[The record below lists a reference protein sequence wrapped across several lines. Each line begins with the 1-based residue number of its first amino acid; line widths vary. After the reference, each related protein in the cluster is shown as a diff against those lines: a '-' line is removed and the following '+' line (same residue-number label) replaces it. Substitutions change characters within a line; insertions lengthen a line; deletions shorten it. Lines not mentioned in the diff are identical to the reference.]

1 MGILE
6 IGRDDHSQRKEFH
19 MNTIGINA
27 PRRLLVMGAACLG
40 LAAATIT
47 APSAW
52 AADDCSAE
60 ALSGTVSSVTGSAYQ
75 YLDAHPGANQ
85 AVTAA
90 QNQSPSEASAN
101 LRGYFTAHPGEY
113 VELRGILTP
122 IGDKQRQCNVQ
133 LLSPPLSAAYNQ
145 FMAG

>member
-1 MGILE
+1 MGILD
-6 IGRDDHSQRKEFH
+6 IGRDDHSQRKGFH
-19 MNTIGINA
+19 MNAITMNA
-27 PRRLLVMGAACLG
+27 PRHLLAMGAACLG
-40 LAAATIT
+40 LAAATIV
-47 APSAW
+47 APSAS

-60 ALSGTVSSVTGSAYQ
+60 ALSGTVSSVTGSAHQ

-90 QNQSPSEASAN
+90 QNQSPSDAAAN

-113 VELRGILTP
+113 FELRGILSP

-133 LLSPPLSAAYNQ
+133 LLSPPLSSAYNQ

>member
-1 MGILE
+1 
-6 IGRDDHSQRKEFH
+6 
-19 MNTIGINA
+19 MNAISINA

-47 APSAW
+47 APSAL

-60 ALSGTVSSVTGSAYQ
+60 ALSGTVSSVTGSAHQ
-75 YLDAHPGANQ
+75 YLDAHPGADQ
-85 AVTAA
+85 VVTAA
-90 QNQSPSEASAN
+90 QNQSPSDAAAN

-113 VELRGILTP
+113 FELRGILTP

-133 LLSPPLSAAYNQ
+133 LLSPPLAAAYNQ